1 MSKYEKDKSWNE
13 RFNEAMER
21 LQNTV
26 PHNPQGVVDPAV
38 LINDACDII
47 EKQKGVIDEMMTC
60 ISMGRKGCYGDH
72 YVYVMQISEKTVG
85 LWREALGPT
94 E

>member
-1 MSKYEKDKSWNE
+1 MNYEEIKKVCENVAIWDVETIEWSDV
-13 RFNEAMER
+13 R
-21 LQNTV
+21 
-26 PHNPQGVVDPAV
+26 D
-38 LINDACDII
+38 LIDII

-60 ISMGRKGCYGDH
+60 ISMGRKGCCGDH